1 MNAPGMHL
9 LGDTKIVEES
19 GLGQAQ
25 IDLQLCLTLC
35 LCSQVRTQLP
45 GDGVEFAEP
54 AALLTHLVDRES
66 L

>member
-1 MNAPGMHL
+1 MHL
-9 LGDTKIVEES
+9 LGDTEIIEES

-25 IDLQLCLTLC
+25 THLQFCSTLC
-35 LCSQVRTQLP
+35 LCSQARTQLP
-45 GDGVEFAEP
+45 GDGVGFAEP